1 MQQLGGHKIHLERA
15 ERDPWGSGIDGAV
28 FPAWAAAH
36 PFRSLQSLHSGPMAT
51 ALVEAV
57 TPERG

>member
-1 MQQLGGHKIHLERA
+1 MERA